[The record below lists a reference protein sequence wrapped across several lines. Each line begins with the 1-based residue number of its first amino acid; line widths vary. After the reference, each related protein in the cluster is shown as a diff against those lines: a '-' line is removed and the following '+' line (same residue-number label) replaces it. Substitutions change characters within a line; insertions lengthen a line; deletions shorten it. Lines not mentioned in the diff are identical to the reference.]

1 MLIRNEFAR
10 AGFCK
15 SVLVGEK
22 DLNNCIKQCICL
34 SKVSS
39 LFRPLSSVENLV
51 ITFKVLPI
59 KCNFLGS
66 ATFIDIVV
74 IASRKLLF

>member
-22 DLNNCIKQCICL
+22 DLNNCTKQYICL
-34 SKVSS
+34 SKVSY
-39 LFRPLSSVENLV
+39 L
-51 ITFKVLPI
+51 
-59 KCNFLGS
+59 CQ
-66 ATFIDIVV
+66 TFIIGGEFGYYFQSITD
-74 IASRKLLF
+74 KMQF